1 MNFKWWK
8 SLILTAVIMGLLIWL
23 YVLADTYLYAVA
35 EIYTGVLV
43 VAGFIFIG
51 MFVFVVI
58 YSEPVKRNLPAW
70 EQECRRARK

>member
-1 MNFKWWK
+1 MNYKWWK
-8 SLILTAVIMGLLIWL
+8 SLILTLIIMGLLIWL

-43 VAGFIFIG
+43 VAGFIFIA
-51 MFVFVVI
+51 MLIFVVI

>member
-1 MNFKWWK
+1 MKYKRWK
-8 SLILTAVIMGLLIWL
+8 SIILTSVIMCLLIWL

-43 VAGFIFIG
+43 VAGFIFIA
-51 MFVFVVI
+51 MFVFVII
-58 YSEPVKRNLPAW
+58 YSEPVKRNPPAW